1 VLKVTAQVAAPGA
14 ESAVCD
20 CLVRLMRG
28 AGMGNSKAPVFAAA
42 VKLARKPQI
51 ISLYWA
57 YSATPLALGV
67 RVCVKSS
74 TRDFWESRNTRLQ
87 RRLNCRQTQTMQYV
101 QYTAEARII
110 AAQQQQQQRECVARD
125 SANVR
130 CIHRDSKNKTLNS
143 CPYIPQMLTD
153 FQNSVAN

>member
-1 VLKVTAQVAAPGA
+1 
-14 ESAVCD
+14 
-20 CLVRLMRG
+20 
-28 AGMGNSKAPVFAAA
+28 MGDSTAPVSAAA

-101 QYTAEARII
+101 QYAAEARII
-110 AAQQQQQQRECVARD
+110 AAQQQQWECVARD
-125 SANVR
+125 R
-130 CIHRDSKNKTLNS
+130 
-143 CPYIPQMLTD
+143 PYRERPLYTP
-153 FQNSVAN
+153 

>member
-1 VLKVTAQVAAPGA
+1 VGVLNIHDIMLARNVPAYRATRNRRVLKVTAHVAAPGA

-28 AGMGNSKAPVFAAA
+28 AGMGDSTAPVFAAA

-74 TRDFWESRNTRLQ
+74 TGTSGNRATHVYSDG
-87 RRLNCRQTQTMQYV
+87 
-101 QYTAEARII
+101 
-110 AAQQQQQQRECVARD
+110 
-125 SANVR
+125 
-130 CIHRDSKNKTLNS
+130 
-143 CPYIPQMLTD
+143 
-153 FQNSVAN
+153 

>member
-1 VLKVTAQVAAPGA
+1 
-14 ESAVCD
+14 
-20 CLVRLMRG
+20 
-28 AGMGNSKAPVFAAA
+28 MGNSKAPVFAAA

-101 QYTAEARII
+101 QYAAEARII
-110 AAQQQQQQRECVARD
+110 AAQQQQQQQRECIARD

-130 CIHRDSKNKTLNS
+130 CIHRDSKKQDTKLLPVYS
-143 CPYIPQMLTD
+143 
-153 FQNSVAN
+153 QNVNRFLKLCR